1 MKIFVANFG
10 GFSLNFFYRDTE
22 ELAVTALSLNDI
34 FSLEA
39 VELLPNV
46 VGCFYLDWGKIL
58 LLIFPNF
65 SKERDRVEV
74 LNTVFKRP
82 LISFDFSSLF
92 ENPGKP

>member
-22 ELAVTALSLNDI
+22 ELVVTALSLNDI

-46 VGCFYLDWGKIL
+46 VGCFYLD
-58 LLIFPNF
+58 
-65 SKERDRVEV
+65 
-74 LNTVFKRP
+74 
-82 LISFDFSSLF
+82 
-92 ENPGKP
+92 